1 MKQLCIW
8 LQNSVMR
15 NIVSSHFKLHTIN
28 QHSPHIVG
36 SSGYDRKIALT
47 ELDPTL
53 NESDVASKIRRLSY
67 DEICNSSI
75 ETSRQGL
82 WLERTEPLPSAKVA
96 SKCKG
101 RLVMVKIKFLC
112 CVLFLKS

>member
-8 LQNSVMR
+8 LQNSVMK
-15 NIVSSHFKLHTIN
+15 NIVSSHFRLNTIN
-28 QHSPHIVG
+28 QHYPHIVG
-36 SSGYDRKIALT
+36 SSGYDRKIAMT
-47 ELDPTL
+47 ELGPAL

-82 WLERTEPLPSAKVA
+82 WVERTEP
-96 SKCKG
+96 
-101 RLVMVKIKFLC
+101 FLS
-112 CVLFLKS
+112 LNHFLQPKLLQNAREGLLW